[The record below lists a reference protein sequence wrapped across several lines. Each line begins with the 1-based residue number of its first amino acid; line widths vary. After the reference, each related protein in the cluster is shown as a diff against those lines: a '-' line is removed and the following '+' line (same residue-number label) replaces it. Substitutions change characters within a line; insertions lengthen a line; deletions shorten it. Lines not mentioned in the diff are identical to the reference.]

1 MLFTALKLKKHEYI
15 DYSLYDFSS
24 MGIDIPNTPVRPKTP
39 IVNKFGK
46 PIKSKQDSREDLKDP
61 KTIAIIGNYI

>member
-1 MLFTALKLKKHEYI
+1 
-15 DYSLYDFSS
+15 

-46 PIKSKQDSREDLKDP
+46 PIKSKQDSKEDLKDS
-61 KTIAIIGNYI
+61 KTIAIIGNYF